1 MLYLYLKNKFGNLID
16 KRIMATIDREAIFQ
30 LVNKQCWQKL
40 VEVFKDNSN
49 YSFIAND
56 TILKPLIDKY
66 FIDELLTNSSMA
78 NDPDYKYYLQNFF
91 MLHEHKNY
99 LFKLGEENY
108 KKLIIRIVEVE
119 EDLGQAYNYA
129 LKFPEERICKQVIG
143 EFKESLPNIVQHS
156 QGDEIYVTEN
166 KNIVNVDAS
175 IGLFK
180 SNQEYQFYKAVR
192 ECYPM
197 FLVIPN
203 VAINAVL
210 NFDLIKDKLT
220 QEEKN
225 YFFRALIDC
234 VVIDTENQ
242 YKPIQFFELDSV
254 YHDSEQQH
262 QKDKLKDNILA
273 VGGQKLLRIR
283 RVTVK
288 QDESDFVRLIRE
300 KVLSVNNV

>member
-1 MLYLYLKNKFGNLID
+1 MV
-16 KRIMATIDREAIFQ
+16 TIDREVIFQ
-30 LVNKQCWQKL
+30 LVSRQCWQKL

-49 YSFIAND
+49 YTFIIND
-56 TILKPLIDKY
+56 PVLKPLVDKY
-66 FIDELLTNSSMA
+66 FIDELLTSSSMA
-78 NDPDYKYYLQNFF
+78 NDPDYKYYLQSFF

-99 LFKLGEENY
+99 FFKLSEENY
-108 KKLIIRIVEVE
+108 KKLIVRIVEVE
-119 EDLGQAYNYA
+119 EDLNQAYNYA
-129 LKFPEERICKQVIG
+129 LKFPEEQICKQVI
-143 EFKESLPNIVQHS
+143 EKFQESLPNIVQHS
-156 QGDEIYVTEN
+156 QDEEIYVTEN
-166 KNIVNVDAS
+166 KNIFNDDAS
-175 IGLFK
+175 ISLFK
-180 SNQEYQFYKAVR
+180 SNQEYQFFKAVR
-192 ECYPM
+192 ECFPM

-220 QEEKN
+220 QEEKD

-234 VVIDTENQ
+234 VVIDTEKH

-254 YHDSEQQH
+254 YHDSEKQF

-283 RVTVK
+283 RVTAK

-300 KVLSVNNV
+300 KVVSVYNV